1 MLRGF
6 VSTWRVNTN
15 MRNGTQKHA
24 QNSDG
29 DSQVELRCKP
39 YIQPFERVLAAAEV
53 RGLLGTQVPELFTD
67 PAADVVTL
75 ESADV
80 KQLQHRLTY
89 WETIQ
94 DAAGRVIVPDQI
106 YYEQSDEAVPQVQLT
121 LSGMGMPA
129 VPKRRKLRYGAHDL
143 HEYRGKFFPQLVRSL
158 MNSIGLQEGSIV
170 LDPTCGSGTT
180 NVEARSLG
188 MTTLGVDLNPLSV
201 FIARVKTSVFS
212 LRADTLSALHTTF
225 LPTLTLAA
233 VQEIDPSDRWDE
245 HDVSYLQNWFDPN
258 ALKELAYLLGECER
272 LTEPLVVDLLKVC
285 VSNIVRT
292 VSWQNDDDL
301 RVRKKV
307 TTYEPGTVLR
317 LFKQQVSDQL
327 EKLIGLLSIKGAG
340 TAASHYRIVEG
351 NALHL
356 TSLFP
361 EFQGKVDAI
370 ITSPPYATA
379 LPYIDTDRLS
389 LVILGLLP
397 RTEHRHREFNMIGN
411 REVLESQRVALWK
424 TYQERRT
431 ELPVSICSLIDRL
444 AESNHSDSVGFR
456 RRNLPALLSK
466 YFLDMLDV
474 MRQCYQMMT
483 PGGYAFFVVGNNSTN
498 VDGEKVEIATDE
510 FLWEL
515 GETAGWTQVTPL
527 NMELLPSRDIFRNN
541 RGSSETILVF
551 RAAPERT
558 SIYGQFSR
566 TQHRSDEWDFAD
578 EDTQEHLHSIHP
590 YPARFI
596 PQIPRRAILE
606 YSQPGD
612 LVLDPFAGSG
622 TTLLEASLLER
633 PSIGVDNNAVAHL
646 VSRAKIAQY
655 TADDV
660 KRMKEFVYD
669 LPSARTFDV
678 IGAEVDIPSYKEVD
692 YWFDPEA
699 KLDLGYL
706 RERIRLLPEP
716 AQTLALATLS
726 SIIVRVSYQDSDTRY
741 AKVDKPYTVGSALK
755 WYKQKLSQAIRG
767 VQEISNQPRA
777 NAATYLADTRSI
789 PFVAD
794 TSVQLIVTSPPYLNA
809 YDYHKYHRH
818 RLHWIDGDVEL
829 ARDQEIG
836 KHDTFTRKQ
845 AVPEPFFDDM
855 TMCFQE
861 WRRVLRPSGYA
872 LIVIGDSIVSGQPV
886 PVGDRFVDILQ
897 GMGFTLDTR
906 WIRTVKAARK
916 SFNSHA
922 RIQQEHVLLFKKQ

>member
-1 MLRGF
+1 
-6 VSTWRVNTN
+6 
-15 MRNGTQKHA
+15 MRNGTQRPS
-24 QNSDG
+24 QNG
-29 DSQVELRCKP
+29 TAKIELRCKP
-39 YIQPFERVLAAAEV
+39 YIQPFERVLAAAEL
-53 RGLLGTQVPELFTD
+53 RGLIGTQVPSLFTD
-67 PAADVVTL
+67 PAEDTVIV
-75 ESADV
+75 EGIDGEM
-80 KQLQHRLTY
+80 LQHRLTY
-89 WETIQ
+89 WEAI
-94 DAAGRVIVPDQI
+94 DVAGQLLIPDQI
-106 YYEQSDEAVPQVQLT
+106 YYEQSDEAIPHVQLA
-121 LSGMGMPA
+121 LSGMGIQSF
-129 VPKRRKLRYGAHDL
+129 PKRRKLRYGAHDL

-158 MNSIGLQEGSIV
+158 INSAGLTKGSIV

-180 NVEARSLG
+180 NVEARALG

-201 FIARVKTSVFS
+201 FIARVKASVFS
-212 LRADTLSALHTTF
+212 LSRENLSVLFTKF
-225 LPTLTLAA
+225 LPSLTLTAA
-233 VQEIDPSDRWDE
+233 LGVNPADRWNE
-245 HDVSYLQNWFDPN
+245 HDLSYLENWFDQN

-285 VSNIVRT
+285 VSNIVRN

-301 RVRKKV
+301 RVRKKMIP
-307 TTYEPGTVLR
+307 YEPGTAFR
-317 LFKQQVSDQL
+317 LFQKQVSDQL
-327 EKLIGLLSIKGAG
+327 DKLIGYVSIKCPESV
-340 TAASHYRIVEG
+340 TAQYRIVEG
-351 NALHL
+351 NARHL
-356 TSLFP
+356 STLFP
-361 EFQGKVDAI
+361 EYVGKVDAI

-397 RTEHRHREFNMIGN
+397 RTEHRQREFNMIGN
-411 REVLESQRVALWK
+411 REVLESQRVALWN
-424 TYQERRT
+424 TYKERRA
-431 ELPVSICSLIDRL
+431 ELPLSICGLIDRL
-444 AESNHSDSVGFR
+444 AETNHGDTVGFR

-474 MRQCYQMMT
+474 MRQCHQMMK
-483 PGGYAFFVVGNNSTN
+483 PNGYAFFVVGNNSTN
-498 VDGEKVEIATDE
+498 VEGERVEIATDE

-515 GETAGWTQVTPL
+515 GQTAGWTQVTPL

-551 RAAPERT
+551 RAIPERT
-558 SIYGQFSR
+558 SIYGQFSSAE
-566 TQHRSDEWDFAD
+566 HRSDEWDFSD

-606 YSQPGD
+606 YSRPGD

-622 TTLLEASLLER
+622 TTLLEASLLDR

-646 VSRAKIAQY
+646 VSHAKTVQY
-655 TADDV
+655 VTGDV
-660 KRMKEFVYD
+660 KALTDFLHD

-678 IGAEVDIPSYKEVD
+678 IGADVDIPSYKEID

-706 RERIRLLPEP
+706 RERIRSLSEP
-716 AQTLALATLS
+716 AQTLAFATLS

-741 AKVDKPYTVGSALK
+741 AKIEKPYEPGKALK

-767 VQEISNQPRA
+767 VQEIMNYPRA
-777 NAATYLADTRSI
+777 NSTTYLADTRTI
-789 PFVAD
+789 PFVASN
-794 TSVQLIVTSPPYLNA
+794 SVQLVVTSPPYLNA

-818 RLHWIDGDVEL
+818 RLHWIDGNVEL

-845 AVPEPFFDDM
+845 AIPEPFFDDM
-855 TMCFQE
+855 TQCFHE
-861 WRRVLRPSGYA
+861 WKRVLRLNGYA

-886 PVGDRFVDILQ
+886 AVGDRFVDIMQ
-897 GMGFTLDTR
+897 GIGLTLDTR

-916 SFNSHA
+916 SFNSQA
-922 RIQQEHVLLFKKQ
+922 RIQKEHVLLFKKATL